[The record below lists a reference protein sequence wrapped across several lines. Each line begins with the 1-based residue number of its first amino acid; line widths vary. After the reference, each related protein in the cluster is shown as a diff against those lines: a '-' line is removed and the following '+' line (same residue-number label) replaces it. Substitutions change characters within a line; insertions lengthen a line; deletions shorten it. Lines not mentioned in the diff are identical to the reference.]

1 MRDLEEAFT
10 KVDPLL
16 KKSSKPKRFK
26 CLFFSVAPFLF
37 QNLQLTEIHTKMTMD
52 FHFLGIDMGKL
63 RSRHI
68 FTIEGRAS

>member
-26 CLFFSVAPFLF
+26 CLFFSVSPFLF